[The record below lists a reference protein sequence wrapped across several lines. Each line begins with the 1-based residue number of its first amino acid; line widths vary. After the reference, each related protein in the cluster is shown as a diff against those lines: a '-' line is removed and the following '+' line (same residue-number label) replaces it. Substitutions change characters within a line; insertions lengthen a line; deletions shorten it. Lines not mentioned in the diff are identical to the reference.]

1 MEKGYIVLTPEK
13 IEEIFNDLEY
23 LINLEIPYISNEFEQ
38 RVQNAVKTA
47 LNYKKQELLKSIQK

>member
-47 LNYKKQELLKSIQK
+47 LNYSCELLSN